1 MTKIFKP
8 IKAYLAGH
16 GIRHTIF
23 IDDGRV
29 VSETADKSARDF
41 TFSLETLEKSGWIIA
56 KEKTDKE
63 AEGSTVA
70 EYLGFVI
77 DTNKMAVGLTEEK
90 KGGLR
95 KAVTEVIQH
104 GRKSMRVKVLARC
117 LGKMVSAE
125 PALGSFPLITARQ
138 AYQDLEKEVKRKGW
152 NSSVNLSQD
161 AIASL
166 GVFLERFEEFN
177 FTPIKTPA
185 TAISVISI
193 LGPPTEFMKL
203 EVIPNHV
210 REASK
215 EVWCGDASQFAVCS
229 YALKADKKIFF
240 RGSLSEE
247 ERKFSSGHRE
257 LLTIKYTLQ
266 DKLLNSKDQKEK
278 KNVYWVTDSANLV
291 AFLTKGSSKSAIQKD
306 VIQVLAMTKEL
317 KIRIIPIHLLR
328 SDPRIQEA
336 DEGSKFPDSDDWS
349 IDEDTFQ
356 KLQSYV
362 GKFTVDV
369 FADNENKR
377 VGQFFSNF
385 WCPGTSAVDA
395 FTVSW
400 DQHVLWICPPVK
412 LIIPAIQKIA
422 LSRSKGILIIP
433 KWSTAQFWP
442 WVYPDG
448 KSLSVDFVH
457 AQEIRPRIK
466 QNSGAMSLV
475 RGITAFSFLAVY
487 FDNSYS

>member
-1 MTKIFKP
+1 MTKNFKP
-8 IKAYLAGH
+8 IKAYLSGH

-41 TFSLETLEKSGWIIA
+41 AFSLETLEKSGWIIA
-56 KEKTDKE
+56 TEKTDKE
-63 AEGSTVA
+63 TEGSTVA

-104 GRKSMRVKVLARC
+104 GRKSMRVKVLAGC
-117 LGKMVSAE
+117 WGKMVSAE

-138 AYQDLEKEVKRKGW
+138 AYQDLEKEVERKGW
-152 NSSVNLSQD
+152 NLSVNLSQD

-166 GVFLERFEEFN
+166 GVFLERLEEFN

-203 EVIPNHV
+203 DVIPNHV

-215 EVWCGDASQFAVCS
+215 EVWCGDASQFTVCS
-229 YALKADKKIFF
+229 YTLKADKKIFF

-247 ERKFSSGHRE
+247 ERNFSSGHRE

-266 DKLLNSKDQKEK
+266 DRLLNSEDQKGK
-278 KNVYWVTDSANLV
+278 KCVYWVTDSANLV

-422 LSRSKGILIIP
+422 LS
-433 KWSTAQFWP
+433 
-442 WVYPDG
+442 
-448 KSLSVDFVH
+448 
-457 AQEIRPRIK
+457 
-466 QNSGAMSLV
+466 
-475 RGITAFSFLAVY
+475 
-487 FDNSYS
+487 